1 MKRLF
6 FFVLTTLA
14 ITILYAEESSLYDVN
29 YDPPK
34 NTATYDETSQAFQNI
49 YLQYELAVRNSELD
63 IRSNEQNVRQNEIL
77 KERQKAQTE
86 LKVALKKQREEIYAN
101 EVELLRTHEREK
113 LTLEINKKLS
123 VELTEKFTKEYEDK
137 KNVEVAALEKELR
150 NTISLENENLKAQF
164 KDEVR
169 RELTSEYETKK
180 NEEVAALEKELRNTI
195 SLENENLKAQ
205 FKDEVIRELTSEYET
220 KKNEEVAAL
229 EKELRNTISLENE
242 NLKAQFKDEVRNEL
256 QSEYELKKNTELKI
270 LAKQQRKKI
279 FEETHTV
286 TERFKIL
293 AVIIIVAI
301 GVIVLFMLVKFIV
314 KLKAD
319 KDEEQLREQNKK
331 DLINYVSNTYLNE
344 LKRFDGKTA
353 VLDAIKKIR
362 SDIDNSTVGE
372 NEKSIRRRAIEI
384 AEERYNQYKATCTIE
399 EYKSLFN
406 SLDAKKIFNNW
417 NAFNDDSE
425 MKRGLCNEFMT
436 KINDYNKFATE
447 AYNSNNEKDEIAKMF
462 KIYVKPLENTANQ
475 VKVLS
480 QAELQEDIKNYLID
494 ISEKYMDLSKK
505 FEKGEF

>member
-101 EVELLRTHEREK
+101 EVELLRKHEREK

-180 NEEVAALEKELRNTI
+180 NEEVT
-195 SLENENLKAQ
+195 
-205 FKDEVIRELTSEYET
+205 
-220 KKNEEVAAL
+220 AL

-301 GVIVLFMLVKFIV
+301 GVIVLFILVKFIV
-314 KLKAD
+314 KLKSD
-319 KDEEQLREQNKK
+319 KDEEKLREQNKK

-353 VLDAIKKIR
+353 VLDAIKKLR

-406 SLDAKKIFNNW
+406 SLDAKKIFNTW
-417 NAFNDDSE
+417 NASSDDSE

-480 QAELQEDIKNYLID
+480 QAELQEDIKKYLID

>member
-113 LTLEINKKLS
+113 LTLEIHKKLS

-180 NEEVAALEKELRNTI
+180 NEEVT
-195 SLENENLKAQ
+195 
-205 FKDEVIRELTSEYET
+205 
-220 KKNEEVAAL
+220 AL

-319 KDEEQLREQNKK
+319 KDEEKLREQNKK

-399 EYKSLFN
+399 EYKNLFN

-417 NAFNDDSE
+417 NAYNDDSE

-462 KIYVKPLENTANQ
+462 KIYVKLLENTANQ
-475 VKVLS
+475 VKGLS
-480 QAELQEDIKNYLID
+480 QKELQEDIKNYLID

>member
-169 RELTSEYETKK
+169 
-180 NEEVAALEKELRNTI
+180 
-195 SLENENLKAQ
+195 
-205 FKDEVIRELTSEYET
+205 
-220 KKNEEVAAL
+220 
-229 EKELRNTISLENE
+229 
-242 NLKAQFKDEVRNEL
+242 NEL

-314 KLKAD
+314 KLKSD
-319 KDEEQLREQNKK
+319 KDEEKLREQNKK

-406 SLDAKKIFNNW
+406 SLDAKKN
-417 NAFNDDSE
+417 
-425 MKRGLCNEFMT
+425 L
-436 KINDYNKFATE
+436 
-447 AYNSNNEKDEIAKMF
+447 
-462 KIYVKPLENTANQ
+462 
-475 VKVLS
+475 
-480 QAELQEDIKNYLID
+480 
-494 ISEKYMDLSKK
+494 
-505 FEKGEF
+505 

>member
-169 RELTSEYETKK
+169 RELTSEYEIKK
-180 NEEVAALEKELRNTI
+180 NEEVT
-195 SLENENLKAQ
+195 
-205 FKDEVIRELTSEYET
+205 
-220 KKNEEVAAL
+220 AL

-256 QSEYELKKNTELKI
+256 QSEYELKKNTELKV
-270 LAKQQRKKI
+270 LAKQQRKEI
-279 FEETHTV
+279 FEATHTV
-286 TERFKIL
+286 TERLKIL

-301 GVIVLFMLVKFIV
+301 GVIVLFILVKFIV
-314 KLKAD
+314 KLKANKD
-319 KDEEQLREQNKK
+319 KEKLREQNKK

-353 VLDAIKKIR
+353 VLDVIKKIR
-362 SDIDNSTVGE
+362 SDIDNSTVDE
-372 NEKSIRRRAIEI
+372 NEKSIHRRAIEI

-417 NAFNDDSE
+417 NASNDDSE

>member
-180 NEEVAALEKELRNTI
+180 NEEVT
-195 SLENENLKAQ
+195 
-205 FKDEVIRELTSEYET
+205 
-220 KKNEEVAAL
+220 AL

-301 GVIVLFMLVKFIV
+301 GVIVLFILVKFIV
-314 KLKAD
+314 KLKSD
-319 KDEEQLREQNKK
+319 KDEEKLREQNKK

-372 NEKSIRRRAIEI
+372 NEKSIRRCAIEI

-417 NAFNDDSE
+417 NAYNDDSE

>member
-180 NEEVAALEKELRNTI
+180 NEEVTALEKELRNTI
-195 SLENENLKAQ
+195 SLENESLKAQ
-205 FKDEVIRELTSEYET
+205 FKE
-220 KKNEEVAAL
+220 
-229 EKELRNTISLENE
+229 
-242 NLKAQFKDEVRNEL
+242 EVRNEL
-256 QSEYELKKNTELKI
+256 QSDYELKKNAELKV
-270 LAKQQRKKI
+270 LAKQQRKEI

-286 TERFKIL
+286 TERLKIL

-319 KDEEQLREQNKK
+319 KDEEKLREQNKK

-417 NAFNDDSE
+417 NASSDDSE
-425 MKRGLCNEFMT
+425 IKRGLCNEFMT

-480 QAELQEDIKNYLID
+480 QAKLQEDIKNYLID

>member
-14 ITILYAEESSLYDVN
+14 ISILYAEESSLYDVN

-180 NEEVAALEKELRNTI
+180 NEEVT
-195 SLENENLKAQ
+195 
-205 FKDEVIRELTSEYET
+205 
-220 KKNEEVAAL
+220 AL

-301 GVIVLFMLVKFIV
+301 GVIVLFILVKFIV
-314 KLKAD
+314 KLKSD
-319 KDEEQLREQNKK
+319 KDEEKLREQNKK

-372 NEKSIRRRAIEI
+372 NEKSIRRCAIEI

-417 NAFNDDSE
+417 NAYNDDSE

-462 KIYVKPLENTANQ
+462 KIYVKLLENTANQ
-475 VKVLS
+475 VKGLS
-480 QAELQEDIKNYLID
+480 QKELQEDIKNYLID

>member
-63 IRSNEQNVRQNEIL
+63 IRSNEQNIRHNEIL

-180 NEEVAALEKELRNTI
+180 NEEVT
-195 SLENENLKAQ
+195 
-205 FKDEVIRELTSEYET
+205 
-220 KKNEEVAAL
+220 AL

-301 GVIVLFMLVKFIV
+301 GVIVLFILVKFIV
-314 KLKAD
+314 KLKSD
-319 KDEEQLREQNKK
+319 KDEEKLREQNKK

-372 NEKSIRRRAIEI
+372 NEKSIRRCAIEI

-417 NAFNDDSE
+417 NAYNDDSE

-462 KIYVKPLENTANQ
+462 KIYVKLLENTANQ
-475 VKVLS
+475 VKGLS
-480 QAELQEDIKNYLID
+480 QKELQEDIKNYLID

>member
-205 FKDEVIRELTSEYET
+205 FKDEV
-220 KKNEEVAAL
+220 
-229 EKELRNTISLENE
+229 
-242 NLKAQFKDEVRNEL
+242 RNEL

-301 GVIVLFMLVKFIV
+301 GVIVLFILVKFIV
-314 KLKAD
+314 KLKSD
-319 KDEEQLREQNKK
+319 KDEEKLREQNKK

-372 NEKSIRRRAIEI
+372 NEKSIRRCAIEI

-417 NAFNDDSE
+417 NAYNDDSE

-462 KIYVKPLENTANQ
+462 KIYVKLLENTANQ
-475 VKVLS
+475 VKGLS
-480 QAELQEDIKNYLID
+480 QKELQEDIKNYLID

>member
-169 RELTSEYETKK
+169 
-180 NEEVAALEKELRNTI
+180 
-195 SLENENLKAQ
+195 
-205 FKDEVIRELTSEYET
+205 
-220 KKNEEVAAL
+220 
-229 EKELRNTISLENE
+229 
-242 NLKAQFKDEVRNEL
+242 NEL

-314 KLKAD
+314 KLKSD
-319 KDEEQLREQNKK
+319 KDEEKLREQNKK

-417 NAFNDDSE
+417 NAYNDDSE

-462 KIYVKPLENTANQ
+462 KIYVKLLENTANQ
-475 VKVLS
+475 VKGLS
-480 QAELQEDIKNYLID
+480 QKELQEDIKNYLID

>member
-113 LTLEINKKLS
+113 LTLEIHKKLS

-180 NEEVAALEKELRNTI
+180 NEEVT
-195 SLENENLKAQ
+195 
-205 FKDEVIRELTSEYET
+205 
-220 KKNEEVAAL
+220 AL

-319 KDEEQLREQNKK
+319 KDEEKLREQNKK

>member
-113 LTLEINKKLS
+113 LTLEIHKKLS

-137 KNVEVAALEKELR
+137 KNV
-150 NTISLENENLKAQF
+150 
-164 KDEVR
+164 
-169 RELTSEYETKK
+169 
-180 NEEVAALEKELRNTI
+180 
-195 SLENENLKAQ
+195 
-205 FKDEVIRELTSEYET
+205 
-220 KKNEEVAAL
+220 EVAAL

-279 FEETHTV
+279 LEETHTV

-319 KDEEQLREQNKK
+319 KDEEKLREQNKK
-331 DLINYVSNTYLNE
+331 DLINYVSSTYLNE
-344 LKRFDGKTA
+344 LKRFDGKTT

-362 SDIDNSTVGE
+362 SDIDNSTVDE
-372 NEKSIRRRAIEI
+372 NEKSIRRCAIEI

-417 NAFNDDSE
+417 NAYNDDSE

-475 VKVLS
+475 VKGLS
-480 QAELQEDIKNYLID
+480 QKELQEDIKNYLID

-505 FEKGEF
+505 FEKGEFL

>member
-180 NEEVAALEKELRNTI
+180 NEEVT
-195 SLENENLKAQ
+195 
-205 FKDEVIRELTSEYET
+205 
-220 KKNEEVAAL
+220 AL

>member
-113 LTLEINKKLS
+113 LTLEIHKKLS

-180 NEEVAALEKELRNTI
+180 NEEIT
-195 SLENENLKAQ
+195 
-205 FKDEVIRELTSEYET
+205 
-220 KKNEEVAAL
+220 AL

-301 GVIVLFMLVKFIV
+301 GVIVLFILVKFIV
-314 KLKAD
+314 KLKSD
-319 KDEEQLREQNKK
+319 KDEEKLREQNKK

-372 NEKSIRRRAIEI
+372 NEKSIRRCAIEI

-417 NAFNDDSE
+417 NAYNDDSE

-462 KIYVKPLENTANQ
+462 KIYVKLLENTANQ
-475 VKVLS
+475 VKGLS
-480 QAELQEDIKNYLID
+480 QKELQEDIKNYLID

>member
-1 MKRLF
+1 M
-6 FFVLTTLA
+6 
-14 ITILYAEESSLYDVN
+14 
-29 YDPPK
+29 
-34 NTATYDETSQAFQNI
+34 
-49 YLQYELAVRNSELD
+49 
-63 IRSNEQNVRQNEIL
+63 
-77 KERQKAQTE
+77 
-86 LKVALKKQREEIYAN
+86 
-101 EVELLRTHEREK
+101 
-113 LTLEINKKLS
+113 
-123 VELTEKFTKEYEDK
+123 
-137 KNVEVAALEKELR
+137 
-150 NTISLENENLKAQF
+150 
-164 KDEVR
+164 
-169 RELTSEYETKK
+169 
-180 NEEVAALEKELRNTI
+180 
-195 SLENENLKAQ
+195 
-205 FKDEVIRELTSEYET
+205 
-220 KKNEEVAAL
+220 
-229 EKELRNTISLENE
+229 
-242 NLKAQFKDEVRNEL
+242 
-256 QSEYELKKNTELKI
+256 
-270 LAKQQRKKI
+270 AKQQRKEI

-286 TERFKIL
+286 TERLKIL

-319 KDEEQLREQNKK
+319 KDEEKLREQNKK

-406 SLDAKKIFNNW
+406 SLDAKKIFNTW
-417 NAFNDDSE
+417 NASSDDSE
-425 MKRGLCNEFMT
+425 IKRGLCNEFMT

-480 QAELQEDIKNYLID
+480 QAKLQEDIKNYLID

>member
-113 LTLEINKKLS
+113 LTLEIHKKLS

-180 NEEVAALEKELRNTI
+180 NEEVT
-195 SLENENLKAQ
+195 
-205 FKDEVIRELTSEYET
+205 
-220 KKNEEVAAL
+220 AL

-301 GVIVLFMLVKFIV
+301 GVIVLFILVKFIV
-314 KLKAD
+314 KLKSD
-319 KDEEQLREQNKK
+319 KDEEKLREQNKK

-372 NEKSIRRRAIEI
+372 NEKSIRRCAIEI

-417 NAFNDDSE
+417 NAYNDDSE

>member
-101 EVELLRTHEREK
+101 EVELLRKHEREK

-180 NEEVAALEKELRNTI
+180 NEEVT
-195 SLENENLKAQ
+195 
-205 FKDEVIRELTSEYET
+205 
-220 KKNEEVAAL
+220 AL

-319 KDEEQLREQNKK
+319 KDEEKLREQNKK

-353 VLDAIKKIR
+353 VLDAIKKLR

-406 SLDAKKIFNNW
+406 SLDAKKIFNTW
-417 NAFNDDSE
+417 NASSDDSE

-480 QAELQEDIKNYLID
+480 QAELQEDIKKFLID

>member
-169 RELTSEYETKK
+169 
-180 NEEVAALEKELRNTI
+180 
-195 SLENENLKAQ
+195 
-205 FKDEVIRELTSEYET
+205 
-220 KKNEEVAAL
+220 
-229 EKELRNTISLENE
+229 
-242 NLKAQFKDEVRNEL
+242 NEL

-301 GVIVLFMLVKFIV
+301 GVIVLFILVKFIV
-314 KLKAD
+314 KLKSD
-319 KDEEQLREQNKK
+319 KDEEKLREQNKK

-417 NAFNDDSE
+417 NASNDDSE

-475 VKVLS
+475 VKILS

>member
-137 KNVEVAALEKELR
+137 KNV
-150 NTISLENENLKAQF
+150 
-164 KDEVR
+164 
-169 RELTSEYETKK
+169 
-180 NEEVAALEKELRNTI
+180 EVAALEKELRNTI

>member
-113 LTLEINKKLS
+113 LTLEIHKKLS

-169 RELTSEYETKK
+169 
-180 NEEVAALEKELRNTI
+180 
-195 SLENENLKAQ
+195 
-205 FKDEVIRELTSEYET
+205 RELTSEYET

-319 KDEEQLREQNKK
+319 KDEEKLREQNKK
-331 DLINYVSNTYLNE
+331 DLINYVSSTYLNE

-384 AEERYNQYKATCTIE
+384 AEERYNQYKATYTIE

-417 NAFNDDSE
+417 NASNDDSE

-480 QAELQEDIKNYLID
+480 QAKLQEDIKNYLID

>member
-113 LTLEINKKLS
+113 LTLEIHKKLS

-137 KNVEVAALEKELR
+137 KNV
-150 NTISLENENLKAQF
+150 
-164 KDEVR
+164 
-169 RELTSEYETKK
+169 
-180 NEEVAALEKELRNTI
+180 
-195 SLENENLKAQ
+195 
-205 FKDEVIRELTSEYET
+205 
-220 KKNEEVAAL
+220 EVAAL

-301 GVIVLFMLVKFIV
+301 GVIVLFILVKFIV
-314 KLKAD
+314 KLKSD
-319 KDEEQLREQNKK
+319 KDEEKLREQNKK

-417 NAFNDDSE
+417 NASNDDSE

>member
-34 NTATYDETSQAFQNI
+34 KTATYDETSQAFQNI

-205 FKDEVIRELTSEYET
+205 FKDEV
-220 KKNEEVAAL
+220 
-229 EKELRNTISLENE
+229 
-242 NLKAQFKDEVRNEL
+242 RNEL
-256 QSEYELKKNTELKI
+256 QSEYELKKNAELKV
-270 LAKQQRKKI
+270 LAKQQRKEI
-279 FEETHTV
+279 FEATHTV
-286 TERFKIL
+286 TERLKIL

-301 GVIVLFMLVKFIV
+301 GVIVLFILVKFIV
-314 KLKAD
+314 KLKANKD
-319 KDEEQLREQNKK
+319 KEKLREQNKK

-462 KIYVKPLENTANQ
+462 KIYVKLLENTANQ
-475 VKVLS
+475 VKGLS
-480 QAELQEDIKNYLID
+480 QKELQEDIKNYLID

>member
-113 LTLEINKKLS
+113 LTLEIHKKLS

-205 FKDEVIRELTSEYET
+205 FKDEV
-220 KKNEEVAAL
+220 
-229 EKELRNTISLENE
+229 
-242 NLKAQFKDEVRNEL
+242 RNEL

-279 FEETHTV
+279 LEETHTV

-319 KDEEQLREQNKK
+319 KDEEKLREQNKK
-331 DLINYVSNTYLNE
+331 DLINYVSSTYLNE
-344 LKRFDGKTA
+344 LKRFDGKTT

-384 AEERYNQYKATCTIE
+384 AEERYNQYKATYTIE

-417 NAFNDDSE
+417 NASNDDSE

>member
-1 MKRLF
+1 M
-6 FFVLTTLA
+6 
-14 ITILYAEESSLYDVN
+14 
-29 YDPPK
+29 
-34 NTATYDETSQAFQNI
+34 
-49 YLQYELAVRNSELD
+49 
-63 IRSNEQNVRQNEIL
+63 
-77 KERQKAQTE
+77 
-86 LKVALKKQREEIYAN
+86 
-101 EVELLRTHEREK
+101 
-113 LTLEINKKLS
+113 
-123 VELTEKFTKEYEDK
+123 
-137 KNVEVAALEKELR
+137 
-150 NTISLENENLKAQF
+150 KAQF

-180 NEEVAALEKELRNTI
+180 NEEVT
-195 SLENENLKAQ
+195 
-205 FKDEVIRELTSEYET
+205 
-220 KKNEEVAAL
+220 AL

-301 GVIVLFMLVKFIV
+301 GVIVLFILVKFIV
-314 KLKAD
+314 KLKSD
-319 KDEEQLREQNKK
+319 KDEEKLREQNKK

-372 NEKSIRRRAIEI
+372 NEKSIRRCAIEI

-417 NAFNDDSE
+417 NAYNDDSE

-462 KIYVKPLENTANQ
+462 KIYVKLLENTANQ
-475 VKVLS
+475 VKGLS
-480 QAELQEDIKNYLID
+480 QKELQEDIKNYLID

>member
-137 KNVEVAALEKELR
+137 KNVEVAALEKELRNTISLENENLKAQFKDEVRRELTSEYETKKNEEITALEKELR

-406 SLDAKKIFNNW
+406 SLDAKKN
-417 NAFNDDSE
+417 
-425 MKRGLCNEFMT
+425 L
-436 KINDYNKFATE
+436 
-447 AYNSNNEKDEIAKMF
+447 
-462 KIYVKPLENTANQ
+462 
-475 VKVLS
+475 
-480 QAELQEDIKNYLID
+480 
-494 ISEKYMDLSKK
+494 
-505 FEKGEF
+505 

>member
-169 RELTSEYETKK
+169 RELTSEYETIK

-205 FKDEVIRELTSEYET
+205 FKE
-220 KKNEEVAAL
+220 
-229 EKELRNTISLENE
+229 
-242 NLKAQFKDEVRNEL
+242 EVRNEL
-256 QSEYELKKNTELKI
+256 QSEYELKKNAELKV
-270 LAKQQRKKI
+270 LAKQQRKEI
-279 FEETHTV
+279 FEATHTV
-286 TERFKIL
+286 TERLKIL

-301 GVIVLFMLVKFIV
+301 GVIVLFILVKFIV
-314 KLKAD
+314 KLKAN
-319 KDEEQLREQNKK
+319 KDEEKLREQNKK

-344 LKRFDGKTA
+344 LKRFDGKTT

-362 SDIDNSTVGE
+362 SDIDNSTVDE
-372 NEKSIRRRAIEI
+372 NEKSIHRRAIEI

-417 NAFNDDSE
+417 NASTDDSE

-475 VKVLS
+475 VKGLS
-480 QAELQEDIKNYLID
+480 QKELQEDIKKYLID
-494 ISEKYMDLSKK
+494 ISEKYMDLSMK

>member
-123 VELTEKFTKEYEDK
+123 LELTEKFTKEYEDK
-137 KNVEVAALEKELR
+137 KNV
-150 NTISLENENLKAQF
+150 
-164 KDEVR
+164 
-169 RELTSEYETKK
+169 
-180 NEEVAALEKELRNTI
+180 
-195 SLENENLKAQ
+195 
-205 FKDEVIRELTSEYET
+205 
-220 KKNEEVAAL
+220 EVAAL

-301 GVIVLFMLVKFIV
+301 GVIVLFILVKFIV
-314 KLKAD
+314 KLKSD
-319 KDEEQLREQNKK
+319 KDEEKLREQNKK

-417 NAFNDDSE
+417 NASNDDSE

>member
-1 MKRLF
+1 MLNVISFFDHGAIIARSSIYNTNKHIYNYAFMCALSFIGNIIFSFLSMSVIHTLF
-6 FFVLTTLA
+6 RKFYVIFFIVIMTVFVFLMFALNNDLYVHFVAKA
-14 ITILYAEESSLYDVN
+14 IISVAQSVIAIYSMQWCIFF
-29 YDPPK
+29 
-34 NTATYDETSQAFQNI
+34 SQ
-49 YLQYELAVRNSELD
+49 
-63 IRSNEQNVRQNEIL
+63 
-77 KERQKAQTE
+77 
-86 LKVALKKQREEIYAN
+86 
-101 EVELLRTHEREK
+101 ERERLDMIDK
-113 LTLEINKKLS
+113 LQFTPMLGILMGYLIEINVPNVKLS
-123 VELTEKFTKEYEDK
+123 FI
-137 KNVEVAALEKELR
+137 LEGSFL
-150 NTISLENENLKAQF
+150 
-164 KDEVR
+164 V
-169 RELTSEYETKK
+169 
-180 NEEVAALEKELRNTI
+180 
-195 SLENENLKAQ
+195 
-205 FKDEVIRELTSEYET
+205 
-220 KKNEEVAAL
+220 
-229 EKELRNTISLENE
+229 
-242 NLKAQFKDEVRNEL
+242 
-256 QSEYELKKNTELKI
+256 
-270 LAKQQRKKI
+270 
-279 FEETHTV
+279 
-286 TERFKIL
+286 
-293 AVIIIVAI
+293 I
-301 GVIVLFMLVKFIV
+301 GVIVLFILVKFIV
-314 KLKAD
+314 KLKSD
-319 KDEEQLREQNKK
+319 KDEEKLREQNKK

-417 NAFNDDSE
+417 NASNDDSE

>member
-180 NEEVAALEKELRNTI
+180 NEEVT
-195 SLENENLKAQ
+195 
-205 FKDEVIRELTSEYET
+205 
-220 KKNEEVAAL
+220 AL

-301 GVIVLFMLVKFIV
+301 GVIVLFILVKFIV
-314 KLKAD
+314 KLKSD
-319 KDEEQLREQNKK
+319 KDEEKLREQNKK

-372 NEKSIRRRAIEI
+372 NEKSIRRCAIEI

-417 NAFNDDSE
+417 NAYNDDSE

-462 KIYVKPLENTANQ
+462 KIYVKLLENTANQ
-475 VKVLS
+475 VKGLS
-480 QAELQEDIKNYLID
+480 QKELQEDIKNYLID

>member
-169 RELTSEYETKK
+169 
-180 NEEVAALEKELRNTI
+180 
-195 SLENENLKAQ
+195 
-205 FKDEVIRELTSEYET
+205 
-220 KKNEEVAAL
+220 
-229 EKELRNTISLENE
+229 
-242 NLKAQFKDEVRNEL
+242 NEL
-256 QSEYELKKNTELKI
+256 QSEYELKKNTELKV
-270 LAKQQRKKI
+270 LAKQQRKEI
-279 FEETHTV
+279 FEATHTV
-286 TERFKIL
+286 TERLKIL

-301 GVIVLFMLVKFIV
+301 GVIVLFILVKFIV
-314 KLKAD
+314 KLKANKD
-319 KDEEQLREQNKK
+319 KEKLREQNKK

-353 VLDAIKKIR
+353 VLDVIKKIR
-362 SDIDNSTVGE
+362 SDIDNSTVDE
-372 NEKSIRRRAIEI
+372 NEKSIHRRAIEI

-399 EYKSLFN
+399 
-406 SLDAKKIFNNW
+406 
-417 NAFNDDSE
+417 
-425 MKRGLCNEFMT
+425 
-436 KINDYNKFATE
+436 
-447 AYNSNNEKDEIAKMF
+447 
-462 KIYVKPLENTANQ
+462 
-475 VKVLS
+475 
-480 QAELQEDIKNYLID
+480 
-494 ISEKYMDLSKK
+494 
-505 FEKGEF
+505 

>member
-29 YDPPK
+29 YDPSK
-34 NTATYDETSQAFQNI
+34 NTSTYDETSQAFQNI

-205 FKDEVIRELTSEYET
+205 FKDEV
-220 KKNEEVAAL
+220 
-229 EKELRNTISLENE
+229 
-242 NLKAQFKDEVRNEL
+242 RNEL

-314 KLKAD
+314 KLKSD
-319 KDEEQLREQNKK
+319 KDEEKLREQNKK

-362 SDIDNSTVGE
+362 SDIDNSTVDE
-372 NEKSIRRRAIEI
+372 NEKSIRRCAIEI
-384 AEERYNQYKATCTIE
+384 AEKRYNQYKATCTIE

-417 NAFNDDSE
+417 NAYNDDSE

-480 QAELQEDIKNYLID
+480 QKELQEDIKNYLID

>member
-180 NEEVAALEKELRNTI
+180 NEEVT
-195 SLENENLKAQ
+195 
-205 FKDEVIRELTSEYET
+205 
-220 KKNEEVAAL
+220 AL

-319 KDEEQLREQNKK
+319 KDEEKLREQNKK

-372 NEKSIRRRAIEI
+372 NEKSIRRCAIEI

-417 NAFNDDSE
+417 NASNDDSE

-462 KIYVKPLENTANQ
+462 KIYVKLLENTANQ

>member
-113 LTLEINKKLS
+113 LTLEIHKKLS

-180 NEEVAALEKELRNTI
+180 NEEVT
-195 SLENENLKAQ
+195 
-205 FKDEVIRELTSEYET
+205 
-220 KKNEEVAAL
+220 AL

-301 GVIVLFMLVKFIV
+301 GVIVFFMLVKFIV
-314 KLKAD
+314 KLKSD
-319 KDEEQLREQNKK
+319 KDEEKLREQNKK

>member
-180 NEEVAALEKELRNTI
+180 NEEVT
-195 SLENENLKAQ
+195 
-205 FKDEVIRELTSEYET
+205 
-220 KKNEEVAAL
+220 AL

-301 GVIVLFMLVKFIV
+301 GVIVLFILVKFIV
-314 KLKAD
+314 KLKSD
-319 KDEEQLREQNKK
+319 KDEEKLREQNKK

-372 NEKSIRRRAIEI
+372 NEKSIRRCAIEI

-417 NAFNDDSE
+417 NAYNDDSE
-425 MKRGLCNEFMT
+425 MKRGLSNEFMT

-462 KIYVKPLENTANQ
+462 KIYVKLLENTANQ
-475 VKVLS
+475 VKGLS
-480 QAELQEDIKNYLID
+480 QKELQEDIKNYLID

>member
-169 RELTSEYETKK
+169 
-180 NEEVAALEKELRNTI
+180 
-195 SLENENLKAQ
+195 
-205 FKDEVIRELTSEYET
+205 RELTSEYET

>member
-180 NEEVAALEKELRNTI
+180 NEEIT
-195 SLENENLKAQ
+195 
-205 FKDEVIRELTSEYET
+205 
-220 KKNEEVAAL
+220 AL

-319 KDEEQLREQNKK
+319 KDEEKLREQNKK

-480 QAELQEDIKNYLID
+480 QAKLQEDIKNYLID